1 MSARPLRKRISYHLV
16 SFKSDDMNQTELSKL
31 VHDLK
36 SKNIDH
42 EVEFELIEN
51 KPSYTSSRKNCQLC
65 IAESYNI
72 LFKGLPNMINSKVEI
87 IGKCRHRAKFKLN
100 RQMD

>member
-1 MSARPLRKRISYHLV
+1 MSAPPLRKRISNHLA

-51 KPSYTSSRKNCQLC
+51 KPSYTSSRKK
-65 IAESYNI
+65 SPTFY
-72 LFKGLPNMINSKVEI
+72 S
-87 IGKCRHRAKFKLN
+87 
-100 RQMD
+100 